1 VGVVSF
7 FGEVDFLA
15 VILGFAG
22 VFIEGTVGGSGAFCF
37 GGLGF
42 GLNALLRG
50 V

>member
-1 VGVVSF
+1 MSF

-22 VFIEGTVGGSGAFCF
+22 ADFEGTVGGSGAVCL
-37 GGLGF
+37 GGLGL